1 MNRFVEYRRKDDEV
15 FHRHCDAILKAH
27 VMKTHNAEGE
37 KEGEDDIMDRR
48 EQLLQTRNTIQ
59 ERTGELKKL
68 LNDINGFIAE
78 GNGYSIC

>member
-1 MNRFVEYRRKDDEV
+1 MIIDR
-15 FHRHCDAILKAH
+15 AH

-59 ERTGELKKL
+59 ERVRTKL
-68 LNDINGFIAE
+68 GDHV
-78 GNGYSIC
+78 